1 MIAFL
6 DRFSRQPKSEDAAKS
21 ERAKAAAAALE
32 AARGIYLDRVLNSI
46 KSVPTGAVEPC
57 VGPKPEASASIT
69 TENQAPQCLTAQ
81 DLIALAA
88 IASDKPEEQALGSW
102 RYPAGLTILCVTAAI
117 LVWGARTAP
126 INALKLVAETDYVT
140 ITSAADIEAITLPF
154 SNTVGIDTL
163 RLKLKSD
170 VGVLL
175 AGDGSF
181 SQPCQTFALDRRVTL
196 HRPEALS
203 LTFEPGSAVTLSSF
217 KTPGAQNVN
226 VMLVTGNGAWAV
238 NSTLPLTQGTSGNCQ
253 NFAENDWR
261 VPAKL
266 TFQSTTKQPR
276 NEAEMLIQVPG
287 GDRTASPAAGLLP
300 RFSLDVIDVS
310 FETVASNS
318 VSSAGP
324 PLRCAVI
331 QGTVD
336 FEQRLPL
343 IGVSRIGHET
353 ISKRQ
358 CLTVAGDAKK
368 RWYVAVNPTA
378 DGNFEVSQQTDD
390 ARGIKLYTKGPVGD
404 HQFGESYLAI
414 LKADPGLALFIS
426 VATALIANLWSF
438 AQLLK
443 RWTS

>member
-1 MIAFL
+1 M
-6 DRFSRQPKSEDAAKS
+6 EDAAKIQRA
-21 ERAKAAAAALE
+21 ERAAAALE
-32 AARGIYLDRVLNSI
+32 EARGIYLDRVLNTTGTS
-46 KSVPTGAVEPC
+46 PAGAVEPC
-57 VGPKPEASASIT
+57 SSPNSPASGST
-69 TENQAPQCLTAQ
+69 TVQSQARQSLTAQ

-88 IASDKPEEQALGSW
+88 IAHDKPEEVALGSW
-102 RYPAGLTILCVTAAI
+102 RYPVGLAIVCITAAI

-140 ITSAADIEAITLPF
+140 ITSAPNIEALTLPF
-154 SNTVGIDTL
+154 SNTVGIDAL
-163 RLKLKSD
+163 YLKLKSS
-170 VGVLL
+170 VSALLL
-175 AGDGSF
+175 AADGSM
-181 SQPCQTFALDRRVTL
+181 SQRCEALALDRRVTL
-196 HRPEALS
+196 HQPGALA
-203 LTFEPGSAVTLSSF
+203 LTVEPGSALTLSSF

-226 VMLVTGNGAWAV
+226 EMLVTGSGAWTLTT
-238 NSTLPLTQGTSGNCQ
+238 TLPLSQSAPGDCHD
-253 NFAENDWR
+253 FAGNDWR

-266 TFQSTTKQPR
+266 TFQSPTKQPQ
-276 NEAEMLIQVPG
+276 NEAEMLIKVPSG
-287 GDRTASPAAGLLP
+287 ARTAPPATALLP
-300 RFSLDVIDVS
+300 SFALDAIDVS
-310 FETVASNS
+310 FETVAANS

-324 PLRCAVI
+324 PVRCAVI

-358 CLTVAGDAKK
+358 CLTVAGDTKK
-368 RWYVAVNPTA
+368 RWHVAVNPTA
-378 DGNFEVSQQTDD
+378 DGHFEVSQQTGDD
-390 ARGIKLYTKGPVGD
+390 QAIKLYTKGPVGD

-414 LKADPGLALFIS
+414 LKADPGLVLFAS